1 MRPVSLLI
9 LLFISIPL
17 LEIYL
22 LMNVGRVIGFLP
34 TIFVL
39 AFTAVLGAMLVRTQG
54 RNTWLQIQ
62 RSMARGEL
70 PATEMVEGI
79 LIMFAGALLLT
90 PGFATD
96 AVGFCFLIPGIRRA
110 LIAILIRRQL
120 ANSSGPPQ
128 SNASPHFGPRTE
140 SKKPADQ
147 GSENRQGR
155 IIEGELDEE

>member
-22 LMNVGRVIGFLP
+22 LMSVGRVIGLLP

-62 RSMARGEL
+62 QSMARGEL
-70 PATEMVEGI
+70 PATEMLEGV

-96 AVGFCFLIPGIRRA
+96 TVGFCFLVPAIRRA
-110 LIAILIRRQL
+110 LIATLIRQKL
-120 ANSSGPPQ
+120 ASSSRPPQ
-128 SNASPHFGPRTE
+128 TKDSSHFGPRASPTTTV
-140 SKKPADQ
+140 DQ
-147 GSENRQGR
+147 GSTSRQGR
-155 IIEGELDEE
+155 IIEGELDED

>member
-22 LMNVGRVIGFLP
+22 LMSVGRVIGLLP

-62 RSMARGEL
+62 QSMARGEL
-70 PATEMVEGI
+70 PATEMLEGV

-96 AVGFCFLIPGIRRA
+96 AVGFCFLAPVIRRA
-110 LIAILIRRQL
+110 LIAIVMRQQL
-120 ANSSGPPQ
+120 ARSSQPPQ
-128 SNASPHFGPRTE
+128 SHDASRFGPRASPTKPVDQE
-140 SKKPADQ
+140 ST
-147 GSENRQGR
+147 SRQGR
-155 IIEGELDEE
+155 VIEGELDDQ